1 MPAVLIAWI
10 GCLMIPDSDKLSP
23 YLRYYFSSYLPQH
36 RDVSP
41 NTVASYKQAFLQL
54 LRYWKLRHPDQAD
67 PNLDQFLAEP
77 LLDFLSYL
85 EKTLGNTASTR
96 NTRLAALKS
105 FFKMVALLQPRYQ
118 DQCRQILALPSKR
131 ARRRGKPDFLEKSEV
146 DAVFAAVDTRTADG
160 YRDLCI
166 LRTLYNTGARASE
179 ICSLLIANFD
189 FDRKQV
195 TIYGKGRKE
204 RTVPLWDS
212 TIAFLRTYLQSERCV
227 PLPRFRDFLFIN
239 QRRARLTR
247 SGLFRL
253 CRRYLIQA
261 ARTAPDIE
269 RKKMSPVHLW
279 RYTTATHLG
288 LAGVDVTVVQEWL
301 GHVSINTTCGY
312 RAIPIQTKREALR
325 KFYLFGQSWQEAKPE
340 GVDWNPDLLA
350 FLESL

>member
-1 MPAVLIAWI
+1 
-10 GCLMIPDSDKLSP
+10 
-23 YLRYYFSSYLPQH
+23 
-36 RDVSP
+36 
-41 NTVASYKQAFLQL
+41 VAGYKQTFLQL
-54 LRYWKLRHPDQAD
+54 LRYWKLRFPDQLHPD
-67 PNLDQFLAEP
+67 LGQFQVAP

-85 EKTLGNTASTR
+85 EKTLGNSASTR
-96 NTRLAALKS
+96 NTRLAAVKS
-105 FFKMVALLQPRYQ
+105 FFKMVGLLQPRYQ
-118 DQCRQILALPSKR
+118 AQCRQILALPSKR
-131 ARRRGKPDFLEKSEV
+131 IRHRRKPDFLEKSEV
-146 DAVFAAVDTRTADG
+146 DAVFASVDTQSRDG

-179 ICSLLIANFD
+179 LCALLISNLD
-189 FDRKQV
+189 FDQKQV
-195 TIYGKGRKE
+195 VIYGKGRKE

-212 TIAFLRTYLQSERCV
+212 TAAFLRTYLQSERRV

-253 CRRYLIQA
+253 CRRYLAEA
-261 ARTAPDIE
+261 AHKAPSIE
-269 RKKMSPVHLW
+269 RKKIRSVHLW

-312 RAIPIQTKREALR
+312 KAIPIQTKREALR
-325 KFYLFGQSWQEAKPE
+325 KFYLFDQSWQETKTEA
-340 GVDWNPDLLA
+340 VDWNHYPDLLA